1 MHKFLNDSQK
11 SIVVNDIHKFLKIY
25 IQYKTINIFHYIIF
39 ILQISI
45 QDCSLT
51 RPKYRSKRFNRV
63 PRYPKTRHV
72 TKTNRKRTLLGRM
85 MGRMKLGVKQPGK
98 FYRAKEQSVSLD
110 KSRMKRGAPAHAVF
124 PVGWSA
130 ERGAEG
136 GERGEGRG
144 ESAER
149 FVPSVNQ

>member
-11 SIVVNDIHKFLKIY
+11 SIVVNNIHKFLKIY
-25 IQYKTINIFHYIIF
+25 IQYKTINIFHYVIF

-130 ERGAEG
+130 ERRREGG
-136 GERGEGRG
+136 GERRG